1 MFSRHPQLAALPLKP
16 IIIEGPFQQHGLNF
30 IGLISPTSSAG
41 HQYIITAIDYFTK
54 WVEAKATKKTT
65 SGVVCEFIKE
75 NILVRFG
82 VPIKLV
88 MDNVSYFSSIKIIDF
103 YFEYGITIGHSSD
116 YFPQG
121 NGQEESSNKNLMNI
135 VKKLVSNN

>member
-1 MFSRHPQLAALPLKP
+1 MFSGCPQLASLPLRHV
-16 IIIEGPFQQHGLNF
+16 IIEGPFQQWGLNF
-30 IGLISPTSSAG
+30 IGLISPTSSTC
-41 HQYIITAIDYFTK
+41 HQYIITTTNYFIK

-65 SGVVCEFIKE
+65 SKVMCEFINE

-88 MDNVSYFSSIKIIDF
+88 MDNASYFSLIEITNF
-103 YFEYGITIGHSSD
+103 YFEYGITIGHSSH

-121 NGQEESSNKNLMNI
+121 NGQA
-135 VKKLVSNN
+135 